1 MDSKYM
7 EGIVTFEGVMAIIN
21 KAEEVRTRMPLDREM
36 LKLVKGEEDEKH
48 NYACLEQ
55 VYKKL

>member
-1 MDSKYM
+1 M